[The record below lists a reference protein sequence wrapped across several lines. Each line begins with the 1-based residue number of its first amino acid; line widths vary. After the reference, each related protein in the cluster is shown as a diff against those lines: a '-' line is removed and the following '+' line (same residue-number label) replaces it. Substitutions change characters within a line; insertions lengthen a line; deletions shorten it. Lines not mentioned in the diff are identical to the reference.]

1 VGKKDFFSKVLNVP
15 CMNELVALTSRDL
28 MASGPVCLRSMINH
42 DPIYH
47 DKTFFSETKLYEC
60 GFWASIIIVQVPRS
74 RQCQHEERPTRA
86 ITVQEE

>member
-1 VGKKDFFSKVLNVP
+1 
-15 CMNELVALTSRDL
+15 

-60 GFWASIIIVQVPRS
+60 GFWASNIVFSAPSHVIIVQVPRS
-74 RQCQHEERPTRA
+74 RQCQLEERPTRA
-86 ITVQEE
+86 ITAQEE